1 MKRII
6 NLIILVLVFCNIQ
19 SFASSKQPRFGCY
32 GIEKK
37 ITIKEYKSEY
47 VGKTVRYLPTK
58 NPSSEDY
65 VDFFNKG
72 GKINTDYIISKISGN
87 DRDIKLTIT
96 EKNSKNK
103 IKFNLSNWVT
113 NANYQRS
120 IETIPLFLIDKF
132 NKEKASFIGKVYSH
146 PKAVCYYIVTDISI
160 RNSSEY
166 NEYPEICY
174 TLKNS
179 MTGDTVTKPLWKLE
193 NKNFGV
199 DDLFLEDIYGEYKM
213 VLNKV
218 EKPLNEET
226 RYDKTKTI
234 EDCSDSACISKYL
247 YTDKNI
253 EALFFGTSEQFHFS
267 ITNVS
272 DKSIKII
279 WNEASFVGY
288 DGYTSKIMH
297 SGIKYSQ
304 KEADQLPT
312 IIIKGAKL
320 LDVAVPIKNIYF
332 NKSWKVKSMYP
343 NEEIKNSE
351 RLKLMLPIQ
360 IKDVINEYIFE
371 FDVTFKYL
379 HPERVKQ

>member
-1 MKRII
+1 
-6 NLIILVLVFCNIQ
+6 
-19 SFASSKQPRFGCY
+19 
-32 GIEKK
+32 
-37 ITIKEYKSEY
+37 
-47 VGKTVRYLPTK
+47 
-58 NPSSEDY
+58 
-65 VDFFNKG
+65 
-72 GKINTDYIISKISGN
+72 
-87 DRDIKLTIT
+87 
-96 EKNSKNK
+96 
-103 IKFNLSNWVT
+103 
-113 NANYQRS
+113 
-120 IETIPLFLIDKF
+120 
-132 NKEKASFIGKVYSH
+132 
-146 PKAVCYYIVTDISI
+146 
-160 RNSSEY
+160 
-166 NEYPEICY
+166 
-174 TLKNS
+174 

-332 NKSWKVKSMYP
+332 DKSWKVKSMYP